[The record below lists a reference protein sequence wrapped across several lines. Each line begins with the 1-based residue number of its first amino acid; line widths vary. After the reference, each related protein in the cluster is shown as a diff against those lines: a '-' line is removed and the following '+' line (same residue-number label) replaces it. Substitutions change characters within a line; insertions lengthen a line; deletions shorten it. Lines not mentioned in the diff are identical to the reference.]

1 MTATTTGL
9 RTAGGVERGGFGSA
23 LRAEWVKFRTV
34 RGWSVALSMSIVLC
48 VVFTY
53 LVANGNHTGTCTG
66 NGACTSGHAFVPT
79 GAGGEAVA
87 DSYEYHYQPLTGD
100 DTLTVRLA
108 SLTGLIST
116 RPPDAAPSITAT
128 RPGLARWAKAGILVT
143 TSTKQGSPYAA
154 VMATGGD
161 GIRFQYNYTGDQA
174 GSPAVVSGNSPH
186 WLRLT
191 RTGNTITGYESTN
204 GNSWQKI
211 GATRLSGLPA
221 SVDVGLFATSP
232 VAYQDS
238 LGGVPT
244 QATATFDHITLD
256 GHALTN
262 GWQSRNIGT
271 SDYYPK
277 LAANSAQGSHDAIV
291 LSRSV
296 VLSGSGDIAPAV
308 NLTALGGNTSAHS
321 MLFGIVVALIVLIV
335 VATLFITVEYRRGLI
350 RTTFTAIPQRGSVL
364 AAKAIVIG
372 LVTFVIGAIAAAIAI
387 PVGVHVLD
395 TGGNYIFPTDTLTL
409 IQIIAGTGALLAITA
424 IGVLALGTI
433 LRTSAGAVTVGIV
446 LFILPNL
453 VGPGVLGQGGTG
465 GFTTALYR
473 FSPAAAFS
481 IFGVLPRS
489 SLVSFPY
496 TLANGYYPLP
506 AWAGLAVLAAYS
518 AVGLTLAAYLL
529 RRRDA

>member
-1 MTATTTGL
+1 MGAGTVTAPTTGL
-9 RTAGGVERGGFGSA
+9 RSAGGVALGGFGSA

-34 RGWSVALSMSIVLC
+34 RGWSVALVTSVVLC

-66 NGACTSGHAFVPT
+66 SGACTAGHAFVPT
-79 GAGGEAVA
+79 GPAGEAVA
-87 DSYEYHYQPLTGD
+87 DSYEYHYQHLTGNG
-100 DTLTVRLA
+100 TLTVRLT
-108 SLTGLIST
+108 SFTGLIST

-128 RPGLARWAKAGILVT
+128 RSGRATWAKAGVLVT
-143 TSTKQGSPYAA
+143 TSTRQGSSYAA
-154 VMATGGD
+154 VLATGSHGL
-161 GIRFQYNYTGDQA
+161 RFQYDYTGDQT
-174 GSPAVVSGNSPH
+174 GVPGVVSGSSPR

-191 RTGNTITGYESTN
+191 RNGDTITGSDSTN
-204 GNSWQKI
+204 GTSWHEI
-211 GATRLSGLPA
+211 GSTHLSGLPA
-221 SVDVGLFATSP
+221 TVDVGLFATSP
-232 VAYQDS
+232 VTYQDS

-244 QATATFDHITLD
+244 QATATFDDISLNAHPV
-256 GHALTN
+256 TN
-262 GWQSRNIGT
+262 GWQSLSIGA

-277 LAANSAQGSHDAIV
+277 LAASSSQLSHDA
-291 LSRSV
+291 V
-296 VLSGSGDIAPAV
+296 VLTGSGDIAPAV
-308 NLTALGGNTSAHS
+308 NLTALGGNTASHS

-350 RTTFTAIPQRGSVL
+350 RTTFIAIPQRGSVL
-364 AAKAIVIG
+364 AAKAVVIG
-372 LVTFVIGAIAAAIAI
+372 IVTFIIGAIAAAIAI
-387 PVGVHVLD
+387 PVGVYVLD
-395 TGGNYIFPTDTLTL
+395 TGGNYIFPTNALTL

-424 IGVLALGTI
+424 VGVLALGTI
-433 LRTSAGAVTVGIV
+433 LRTSAGAVTAGIV

-489 SLVSFPY
+489 SFVSFPY
-496 TLANGYYPLP
+496 TLANGYYPVA
-506 AWAGLAVLAAYS
+506 AWAGLGILCVYS
-518 AVGLTLAAYLL
+518 AVALAAATFLL

>member
-1 MTATTTGL
+1 MGAGTVTATTTGL
-9 RTAGGVERGGFGSA
+9 RPAGGIARGGFGSA

-34 RGWSVALSMSIVLC
+34 RGWSVALVTSVVLC

-66 NGACTSGHAFVPT
+66 RGACTSGHAFVPT
-79 GAGGEAVA
+79 GPAGEAVA
-87 DSYEYHYQPLTGD
+87 DSYEYHYQHLTGNG
-100 DTLTVRLA
+100 TLTARLA

-128 RPGLARWAKAGILVT
+128 RSGGATWAKAGVLVT
-143 TSTKQGSPYAA
+143 TTTKQGSSYAA
-154 VMATGGD
+154 VLATGSHGL
-161 GIRFQYNYTGDQA
+161 RFQSDYTGDQTGA
-174 GSPAVVSGNSPH
+174 PGVVSGSSPR

-191 RTGNTITGYESTN
+191 RNGYTITGYDSTN
-204 GNSWQKI
+204 GTSWHEI
-211 GATRLSGLPA
+211 GSTHLAGLPA
-221 SVDVGLFATSP
+221 TVDVGLFATSP
-232 VAYQDS
+232 VTYQGS

-244 QATATFDHITLD
+244 QATATFDDVGLNAHTV
-256 GHALTN
+256 TT
-262 GWQSRNIGT
+262 GWQNLSIGA

-277 LAANSAQGSHDAIV
+277 LAASSSQLSHDA
-291 LSRSV
+291 V
-296 VLSGSGDIAPAV
+296 VLTGSGDIAPAV
-308 NLTALGGNTSAHS
+308 NLTALGGNTASHS

-364 AAKAIVIG
+364 AAKAVVIG
-372 LVTFVIGAIAAAIAI
+372 IVTFVIGAIAAAVAI

-395 TGGNYIFPTDTLTL
+395 TGGNYIFPTNALTL

-424 IGVLALGTI
+424 VGVLALGTI
-433 LRTSAGAVTVGIV
+433 LRTSAGAVTAGIV

-496 TLANGYYPLP
+496 TLANGYYPLS
-506 AWAGLAVLAAYS
+506 AWAGLAVLAAYT
-518 AVGLTLAAYLL
+518 AVALMLAAYLL

>member
-1 MTATTTGL
+1 MGQIPYRAGL
-9 RTAGGVERGGFGSA
+9 GGGS
-23 LRAEWVKFRTV
+23 LE
-34 RGWSVALSMSIVLC
+34 SIVLC

-66 NGACTSGHAFVPT
+66 SGACTSGHAFVPT
-79 GAGGEAVA
+79 GPGGEAVA
-87 DSYEYHYQPLTGD
+87 DSYEYQYQRLTGD
-100 DTLTVRLA
+100 GTLTVRLA

-116 RPPDAAPSITAT
+116 RPPDAAPSIKAT
-128 RPGLARWAKAGILVT
+128 RPGLATWAKAGILVT
-143 TSTKQGSPYAA
+143 TSTKQGSSYAA
-154 VMATGGD
+154 VMATGNHGA
-161 GIRFQYNYTGDQA
+161 RFQYNYTGDRA
-174 GSPAVVSGNSPH
+174 GLPGVVSRNSPR
-186 WLRLT
+186 WLRLA
-191 RTGNTITGYESTN
+191 RTANLITGYDSTN
-204 GNSWQKI
+204 GTSWHEI
-211 GATRLSGLPA
+211 GVARLSGLSA
-221 SVDVGLFATSP
+221 SVDLGLFATSP
-232 VAYQDS
+232 VTYQDS

-244 QATATFDHITLD
+244 QAAATFDHITLD
-256 GHALTN
+256 GHAVAN
-262 GWQSRNIGT
+262 GWQSRSIGT

-277 LAANSAQGSHDAIV
+277 LAADSAQDSRDAVV

-296 VLSGSGDIAPAV
+296 VLTGSGDIAPAV

-321 MLFGIVVALIVLIV
+321 MLFGIVVALIMLIV

-364 AAKAIVIG
+364 AAKAVVIG
-372 LVTFVIGAIAAAIAI
+372 IVTFVIGAIAAAIAI

-395 TGGNYIFPTDTLTL
+395 TGGNYIFPTNTVTL

-424 IGVLALGTI
+424 VGVLALGTI
-433 LRTSAGAVTVGIV
+433 LRTSAGAVTAGIV

-465 GFTTALYR
+465 GFTAALYR

-496 TLANGYYPLP
+496 TLANGYYPLSP
-506 AWAGLAVLAAYS
+506 LVGLAVLAAYS
-518 AVGLTLAAYLL
+518 AVALTLAAYLL